1 MKPFITRTEGFFAHV
16 LRTAMEDL
24 GLALGDLMPRSP

>member
-1 MKPFITRTEGFFAHV
+1 MKPFIVQAEGFIAHA